1 MRSSANSAV
10 RLGNQIARIQARYT
24 VEHFGMTNEEF
35 KRKMESLARA
45 QMESL
50 AQAEKIVTQTEQ
62 ILARANGDW
71 AARMARLRAAMDRL
85 EGRNGESRH

>member
-24 VEHFGMTNEEF
+24 VERFGMTNEEF
-35 KRKMESLARA
+35 KRK
-45 QMESL
+45 MESL

-71 AARMARLRAAMDRL
+71 VARMARLRAAMDRL
-85 EGRNGESRH
+85 AGRNGESRH

>member
-35 KRKMESLARA
+35 KRK
-45 QMESL
+45 MESL

>member
-1 MRSSANSAV
+1 
-10 RLGNQIARIQARYT
+10 
-24 VEHFGMTNEEF
+24 MTNEEF